1 MKLICIKEEEIGE
14 RDDTKPLILGSIYD
28 GYLMEY
34 YNGNAWKIKLPN
46 SRFYK
51 TYSLNHFISLAECR
65 ENRINK
71 ILDDDY

>member
-14 RDDTKPLILGSIYD
+14 RDYTKPLVLGEIYE
-28 GYLMEY
+28 GYLMKY
-34 YNGNAWKIKLPN
+34 YKDNAWKIKLTN

-51 TYSLNHFISLAECR
+51 TYSFDHFISLAEHR